1 MLYTIRVIQERNQIL
16 RIEEQEEDFEEQDV
30 YEPTEEELEE
40 SARQK
45 AERYWRRNQNG

>member
-1 MLYTIRVIQERNQIL
+1 MLYIQTAIQKRSPIL
-16 RIEEQEEDFEEQDV
+16 KIEEQEEDFEEQDV